1 MNIPGFGEWW
11 RRKFGNFRLRDSEQ
25 ILVCNE
31 ALLKK
36 KHLLVG
42 ITRVRNESL
51 ILRDTLDHVSEHVDA
66 IVAYDDA
73 STDGTVDI
81 LRSHP
86 KVALVIRN
94 ASWESEIVER
104 LSAETRH
111 RGLLLQV
118 ARSRLNFE
126 WTLCFDTDE
135 RVIGDVRGFI
145 GGATGKACNGVR
157 IQLFDAYMTPDDQAP
172 FAPGN
177 TLLGFRRFF
186 GPERRD
192 ILMLWRNQPR
202 VQYMGLD
209 AREPTGVDR
218 VVTKFYCQ
226 HYGKAIS
233 LQQWEETC
241 DYYVSHFPFDTYG
254 KKWLA
259 RKGAAIHQQSDFSRP
274 LFEWGEV
281 LFNNAVVIH

>member
-1 MNIPGFGEWW
+1 MLGFGDWW
-11 RRKFGNFRLRDSEQ
+11 RRKIGRIRLRNSER
-25 ILVCNE
+25 ILVCNK

-36 KHLLVG
+36 KSLLVG

-51 ILRDTLDHVSEHVDA
+51 ILRDTLDHVGEHVDA

-73 STDGTVDI
+73 STDSTFDI

-86 KVALVIRN
+86 KVALIIRN
-94 ASWESEIVER
+94 TSWEHGIAER

-118 ARSRLNFE
+118 ARSRLNFD
-126 WTLCFDTDE
+126 WTLCFDADE
-135 RVIGDVRGFI
+135 RVIGDLRNYI
-145 GGATGKACNGVR
+145 GGARSKACNGVR

-172 FAPGN
+172 FVPGKN
-177 TLLGFRRFF
+177 LLGFRRFF

-192 ILMLWRNQPR
+192 ILMLWRNLPR
-202 VQYMGLD
+202 VQYRGLD
-209 AREPTGVDR
+209 AREPTGVDQIETR
-218 VVTKFYCQ
+218 FYCQ

-233 LQQWEETC
+233 LEQWEETC
-241 DYYVSHFPFDTYG
+241 DYYVRHFPFDTYG

-259 RKGAAIHQQSDFSRP
+259 RKGTAIHQQSDFSRP
-274 LFEWGEV
+274 LFEWGDA

>member
-1 MNIPGFGEWW
+1 MLGFGDWW
-11 RRKFGNFRLRDSEQ
+11 LRKIGRIRLRDSER
-25 ILVCNE
+25 ILVCNK

-36 KHLLVG
+36 KSLLVG
-42 ITRVRNESL
+42 ITRVRNEAL

-73 STDGTVDI
+73 STDSTLDI
-81 LRSHP
+81 LRNHP
-86 KVALVIRN
+86 KVALIIRN
-94 ASWESEIVER
+94 TSWEPGIAER

-118 ARSRLNFE
+118 ARTRLNFD
-126 WTLCFDTDE
+126 WTLCFDADE
-135 RVIGDVRGFI
+135 RIIGDVRSFV
-145 GGATGKACNGVR
+145 GGASSRTCNGVR

-172 FAPGN
+172 FVSGKN
-177 TLLGFRRFF
+177 LLGFRRFF

-192 ILMLWRNQPR
+192 ILMLWRNLPR
-202 VQYMGLD
+202 VQYKGLD
-209 AREPTGVDR
+209 AREPAGVDQVETR
-218 VVTKFYCQ
+218 FYCQ

-233 LQQWEETC
+233 LEQWEETC
-241 DYYVSHFPFDTYG
+241 NYYVKHFPFETYG

-259 RKGAAIHQQSDFSRP
+259 RKGTAIHQQSDFSRP
-274 LFEWGEV
+274 LYEWGDA